1 MDLRMYR
8 PVHTY
13 GLTKM
18 LYLAIRN
25 TFVPVLVRVKMEHLL
40 HVSGIVE
47 NVNYC
52 YRLSVTD
59 CFTAATL

>member
-47 NVNYC
+47 NVNY
-52 YRLSVTD
+52 
-59 CFTAATL
+59 